1 MLVPGQWAVRFRAAR
16 LSFSVV
22 ALSAPVLAQAPTPKA
37 PPPAAVAPA
46 PAPVA
51 APVAP
56 AAPAAAP
63 AATPAAA
70 ATPAPATAPPAAPP
84 PAVAAPPTVAAPV
97 AAPPPEP
104 SLVTPPTAAEPTPA
118 VAIAAPPPAAAEP
131 KAPEANAPAEPKW
144 YDSFAFRVF
153 ADSYFSLNYN
163 APKPQSS
170 GNAVIRAY
178 DTSNGFSV
186 AWAGFDISHPA
197 EPIGGTVSLR
207 FGPSAQRYNS
217 SCVGKCDADYGLQNV
232 KQAFASFRPGGKG
245 SPITLDFGKF
255 DTIYGAEVAES
266 QDNINYTRG
275 VLYWL
280 GQPLF
285 HTGLRANW
293 AVTNNL
299 TARALVV
306 NGWNST
312 IDNNTGKTFGAQ
324 LTAHAPR
331 SDSHEWISASLGYLG
346 GPERDDTISVQCPPG
361 SVFDQDSPTGC
372 SPGTEGKT
380 SGTVDRP
387 GNNSS
392 GWRHFID
399 LLITSDPT
407 DSLHLVLNA
416 DYATEKQRDSDF
428 ATTFTAHSWLGGMLG
443 ARYLVCDKFAVAGR
457 AEIYHDEDGV
467 TTGSVNGIPI
477 TGATIYTGTVTLD
490 YLPSKNLLIR
500 LDNRLDSSNKQM
512 FPKGVR
518 ELSGTL
524 FTSTLGVVVTTN

>member
-1 MLVPGQWAVRFRAAR
+1 VPATEPSPG
-16 LSFSVV
+16 
-22 ALSAPVLAQAPTPKA
+22 T
-37 PPPAAVAPA
+37 PPASPEPSPA
-46 PAPVA
+46 IAI
-51 APVAP
+51 
-56 AAPAAAP
+56 
-63 AATPAAA
+63 
-70 ATPAPATAPPAAPP
+70 APPA
-84 PAVAAPPTVAAPV
+84 VH
-97 AAPPPEP
+97 
-104 SLVTPPTAAEPTPA
+104 AEPP
-118 VAIAAPPPAAAEP
+118 
-131 KAPEANAPAEPKW
+131 APEANEPKW
-144 YDSFAFRVF
+144 YETFAFRVF

-170 GNAVIRAY
+170 GNSVIRAF
-178 DTSNGFSV
+178 DTSNGFAV
-186 AWAGFDISHPA
+186 AWAGFDISHAA

-245 SPITLDFGKF
+245 SPLTLDFGKF

-280 GQPLF
+280 GQPAF
-285 HTGLRANW
+285 HTGLRANL
-293 AVTNNL
+293 AITNNL
-299 TARALVV
+299 SARALVV
-306 NGWNST
+306 NGWNNT

-331 SDSHEWISASLGYLG
+331 SDSHEWIAASLGYLG
-346 GPERDDTISVQCPPG
+346 GPERDDTINVQCPAG
-361 SVFDQDSPTGC
+361 SVFDPDSENGC
-372 SPGTEGKT
+372 SPGTGKSS

-416 DYATEKQRDSDF
+416 DYATEKQRDGDF
-428 ATTFTAHSWLGGMLG
+428 LTTFTAHSWLGAMLG

-457 AEIYHDEDGV
+457 GEIYHDEDGV
-467 TTGSVNGIPI
+467 TTGSVYGIPI

-490 YLPSKNLLIR
+490 LLPSKNLLIR
-500 LDNRLDSSNKQM
+500 LDNRLDYSTKEM

-518 ELSGTL
+518 DLSGTL